1 MSKKQDETYR
11 EYRDRVVDPISG
23 SFCGAKWYNAT
34 VWLNN
39 GTTASCH
46 HPPAHK
52 IIDVDAGETFE
63 DLKKNPSMIHNTTY
77 KKLVRKQMLIGERPK
92 ECEYCWKIEDLGP
105 EKVSDRVFKSVIYSD
120 EELEECRDVY
130 AETEDVDLKTL
141 EIAFDANCNFACSYC
156 NASFSTTWQKD
167 IRQNGAY
174 QNLHSDG
181 ARAFQQDGGWTKQF
195 KKNESNPYTD
205 AFWDWW
211 PKLSQSLQQ
220 LRITG
225 GEAAMSPDYWKLC
238 DWWKE
243 NGQDLDM
250 KFAVN
255 SNMGHKGKTMEK
267 FIETSH
273 YFKDFI
279 VYSSCEAVGKQA
291 EYIRDGL
298 EWDYWKHAT
307 DRLLQEGNV
316 KEFHVMMTINSLCL
330 YSITDFMDYCNLLKR
345 KYGHMFGVY
354 SVNILRFP
362 SFQSPGTLPEHLRH
376 ERADHIEK
384 WLNENRDS
392 GIMHDMEID
401 GVDRLIDYLR
411 SVEEP
416 HRYTSSI
423 ESRHKDFKSFY
434 KQYDERREKDFK
446 YAFPE
451 LAEWYDS
458 LPYEESI
465 PITQLYDGDSSKQ
478 TIERRELEKRAESDE
493 WKNQKSNPGSREYV
507 EKKYNIMDL
516 SVMEIDEL
524 RKIYKQVSVEH
535 LNADW
540 EKSDLIEE
548 ILREQEK

>member
-1 MSKKQDETYR
+1 MAKRRDETYR
-11 EYRDRVVDPISG
+11 QYRDRVVDPISG

-52 IIDVDAGETFE
+52 IVDFENGETFE
-63 DLKKNPSMIHNTTY
+63 DLKKNPSMLHNTTY
-77 KKLVRKQMLIGERPK
+77 KKLVRKQMLDGERPK

-120 EELEECRDVY
+120 QDLEDCRDVY
-130 AETEDVDLKTL
+130 GESEDVDLKTL
-141 EIAFDANCNFACSYC
+141 EIAFDSNCNFACSYC

-167 IRQNGAY
+167 IRQYGAY

-195 KKNESNPYTD
+195 KKNEVNPYTQ

-225 GEAAMSPDYWKLC
+225 GDAPMSPEYWKLV

-243 NGQDLDM
+243 NGQHLDM

-255 SNMGHKGKTMEK
+255 SNMGHKGKTMDK
-267 FIETSH
+267 FIETSN
-273 YFKDFI
+273 YFKQFI

-298 EWDYWKHAT
+298 DWGYWKHSV
-307 DRLLQEGNV
+307 DRLLTEGDV

-330 YSITDFMDYCNLLKR
+330 YSITDFMDYCNDLKR

-362 SFQSPGTLPEHLRH
+362 SFQSPGTLPEEMRH

-384 WLNENRDS
+384 WLNENRNS

-434 KQYDERREKDFK
+434 MQYDERREKDFK

-451 LAEWYDS
+451 LAEWFDS

-465 PITQLYDGDSSKQ
+465 PVTQLYDGDSSKQ
-478 TIERRELEKRAESDE
+478 VHERRELEQRAKQEGWE
-493 WKNQKSNPGSREYV
+493 LQNTNPGAREFK
-507 EKKYNIMDL
+507 EKKYTIVELSSMD
-516 SVMEIDEL
+516 DNKL
-524 RKIYKQVSVEH
+524 REVYRQVSVEQ

-540 EKSDLIEE
+540 ERAELIEE